1 MLSRLGDP
9 RAEEAIAEALAL
21 LEAQPPG
28 PELVAAYAEL
38 AGVARSSAAP
48 TAEAIAAAERA
59 LALAAE
65 LGLPEPARALGYRG
79 AARAYLG
86 ERQGLE
92 DMRRALA
99 LALEQG
105 QGRAAAVLHNN
116 LALASLAVRG
126 AAGGARCLP
135 GGDRL
140 LRAARH
146 HRVRARDRRA

>member
-1 MLSRLGDP
+1 MLRRLGDP
-9 RAEEAIAEALAL
+9 RSEETLGEALEL

-28 PELVAAYAEL
+28 PELVAAYAQL
-38 AGVARSSAAP
+38 AGSRVVGGALR
-48 TAEAIAAAERA
+48 EAIAAAERA

-65 LGLPEPARALGYRG
+65 LGLPEPARALGSRG

-86 ERQGLE
+86 DRQGLE

-105 QGRAAAVLHNN
+105 QGREAAVIYNN
-116 LALASLAVRG
+116 LALVSWQYEG
-126 AAGGARCLP
+126 PQAALDALP

-146 HRVRARDRRA
+146 RRVRARASPP